1 MTIEKQ
7 FKRKRNTES
16 PKVYQNSYTSRTSFV
31 NLNTRRNP
39 GEINR
44 KKRNVLGMLAFAK
57 IQVIK
62 ITKKGAVRK
71 MDISNNDQEK
81 KAQEFTRRNFLKF
94 AGGTMAALVAIPA
107 FGQLTAHAQ
116 ESGQTPVT
124 WDGSHAVSTHDP
136 SKPNVYF
143 TRDLSPAGVQKIYEK
158 INQGITGRVGIK
170 LHTGE
175 PHGPNL
181 LPIEYIKN
189 LQSKIPRSSIVE
201 CNVLYKSPR
210 RETKSHRETIKTN
223 GFDFCPVDILDED
236 GDVMLPTGAKE
247 FLNKHIDNFGGK
259 FPFEPGVHLQE
270 IAIGKNV
277 RKYDSLFV
285 YTHFKGH
292 AMGGFGGSLKN
303 IGIGMASGKV
313 GKRMIH
319 GDGWP
324 LGKGFLERMVESGKA
339 ITEHFKGHITYMNV
353 LKNISVDCDCAG
365 ASAAKPTC
373 NDIGIIG
380 STDILAADQACV
392 DLLYQMPADQRH
404 DIVERMESRLGLH
417 QLEYME
423 ILGMGSRE
431 YNLIEI

>member
-1 MTIEKQ
+1 MEK
-7 FKRKRNTES
+7 S
-16 PKVYQNSYTSRTSFV
+16 NSHEEQKNKEYS
-31 NLNTRRNP
+31 
-39 GEINR
+39 
-44 KKRNVLGMLAFAK
+44 
-57 IQVIK
+57 
-62 ITKKGAVRK
+62 
-71 MDISNNDQEK
+71 
-81 KAQEFTRRNFLKF
+81 RRNFLKF
-94 AGGTMAALVAIPA
+94 AGGTVATLAAIPA
-107 FGQLTAHAQ
+107 FGQLIGQAQ
-116 ESGQTPVT
+116 ESENTPVT
-124 WDGSHAVSTHDP
+124 WKGSHAVSSYDS

-181 LPIEYIKN
+181 LPIDYIKS
-189 LQSKIPRSSIVE
+189 LQKRIPHSSIVE

-210 RETKSHRETIKTN
+210 RETKTHRETIKIN

-247 FLNKHIDNFGGK
+247 FLDKHIDNFGGEV
-259 FPFEPGVHLQE
+259 PFEPGVHLQE

-277 RKYDSLFV
+277 RKYDSLLV

-303 IGIGMASGKV
+303 IGIGMASGRV

-339 ITEHFKGHITYMNV
+339 ITDHFKGHITYINV

-373 NDIGIIG
+373 DDIGIIG

-392 DLLYQMPADQRH
+392 DLIYQMSADQRR
-404 DIVERMESRLGLH
+404 DLVERMQSRQGLH

-423 ILGMGSRE
+423 VLGMGSRY
-431 YNLIEI
+431 YNQIEI

>member
-1 MTIEKQ
+1 MEASENQ
-7 FKRKRNTES
+7 ED
-16 PKVYQNSYTSRTSFV
+16 
-31 NLNTRRNP
+31 
-39 GEINR
+39 
-44 KKRNVLGMLAFAK
+44 KKPN
-57 IQVIK
+57 
-62 ITKKGAVRK
+62 
-71 MDISNNDQEK
+71 
-81 KAQEFTRRNFLKF
+81 EFTRRNFLKF
-94 AGGTMAALVAIPA
+94 VGITLTAVAAIPT
-107 FGQLTAHAQ
+107 FGQLIAQAQ
-116 ESGQTPVT
+116 ESRPKQIT
-124 WDGSHAVSTHDP
+124 WDGSHAFSSYDP
-136 SKPNVYF
+136 SKPVVYF
-143 TRDLSPAGVQKIYEK
+143 TRDLSAQGVQKIYEK
-158 INQGITGRVGIK
+158 INYGMTGKVGIK

-181 LPIEYIKN
+181 LPIEYIKS
-189 LQSKIPRSSIVE
+189 LQRKIPRSSIVE

-210 RETKSHRETIKTN
+210 RETKTHRETIKTN

-247 FLNKHIDNFGGK
+247 FLDKHIDNFGGT

-353 LKNISVDCDCAG
+353 LQNISVDCDCAG
-365 ASAAKPTC
+365 SKAAKPTC

-392 DLLYQMPADQRH
+392 DLLYQMPVDQRR
-404 DIVERMESRLGLH
+404 DIIERMESRFGLH
-417 QLEYME
+417 QLEYMAT
-423 ILGMGSRE
+423 LGMGSRE